1 MVDTADPTNGQ
12 KKATNGNR
20 WWLNKEFCEE
30 KSERPEIE
38 FLLTLLTVPNLGR
51 KGA

>member
-1 MVDTADPTNGQ
+1 MD

-20 WWLNKEFCEE
+20 WWLNKELREE

-38 FLLTLLTVPNLGR
+38 FLLTLLTVPNVGR